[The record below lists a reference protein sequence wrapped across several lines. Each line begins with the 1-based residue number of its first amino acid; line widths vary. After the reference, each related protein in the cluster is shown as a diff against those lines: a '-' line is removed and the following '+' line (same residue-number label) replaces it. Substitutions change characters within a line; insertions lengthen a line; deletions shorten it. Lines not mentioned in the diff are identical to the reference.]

1 MRTHIP
7 ARTWFVL
14 VLLAMALSMV
24 GCNRPLELT
33 DVDEGRQAVLEVG
46 DRAII
51 KRESNPTTGYCW
63 EVLGLDDQ
71 DVITLV
77 TRRPIGLERDGGWG
91 DTTITLPE
99 GIWTDR
105 FTGNAWS
112 GTVTVAGG
120 TLVLDGT
127 AGSLGASCT
136 NVVVDVGTLTVRNSS
151 AIANRAD
158 LSIAAGGGA
167 KVELAAGV
175 NEAVA
180 HLYLDGEMRRVG
192 TYGSTSSAA
201 TYKNDEFFS
210 GTGVLTV
217 LYDVSGTLI
226 KVR

>member
-77 TRRPIGLERDGGWG
+77 ERSYKADSSLIGSGGVETFLLKASQPGVVALQLVYRR
-91 DTTITLPE
+91 
-99 GIWTDR
+99 
-105 FTGNAWS
+105 AWEQDIPPLR
-112 GTVTVAGG
+112 TYAL
-120 TLVLDGT
+120 TLV
-127 AGSLGASCT
+127 
-136 NVVVDVGTLTVRNSS
+136 VREPT
-151 AIANRAD
+151 R
-158 LSIAAGGGA
+158 
-167 KVELAAGV
+167 
-175 NEAVA
+175 
-180 HLYLDGEMRRVG
+180 
-192 TYGSTSSAA
+192 
-201 TYKNDEFFS
+201 
-210 GTGVLTV
+210 
-217 LYDVSGTLI
+217 
-226 KVR
+226 